1 MVVSQV
7 SPLHDSF
14 ALLCFALLC
23 GPQDFAFVT
32 VKLNQIVSF
41 GDGFFKLPY
50 RVVLLSPL

>member
-7 SPLHDSF
+7 SPLHDS
-14 ALLCFALLC
+14 FALLC